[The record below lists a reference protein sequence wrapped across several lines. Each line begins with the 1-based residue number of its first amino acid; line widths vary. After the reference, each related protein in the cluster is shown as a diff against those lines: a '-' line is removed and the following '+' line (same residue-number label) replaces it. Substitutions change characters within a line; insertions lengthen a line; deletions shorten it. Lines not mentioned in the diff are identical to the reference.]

1 MCMQMKTNYEKNKD
15 LTNQKKKVRSLT
27 KEYKKNRKD
36 LAINQVHRNWVDSA
50 YRQQNIHVNGGY
62 V

>member
-1 MCMQMKTNYEKNKD
+1 MKTNYEKNKD